1 MIQTPQTIPLPAPIL
16 LFLSERS
23 GKIENPFLPLPTGGP
38 PPLFFPPASAQE
50 SAVARGGGRERPK
63 VYRGV
68 ESVNA
73 LRKCRFLFSTRLKR
87 CGPSPRCSSP
97 WPPRQSCWC
106 PRRPWQAARSTT
118 TTTTTTT
125 RSTRDSNTSSPGN
138 GKGGIRQE
146 VIFPL
151 YLFFWQ
157 EPVYCF
163 CIV

>member
-1 MIQTPQTIPLPAPIL
+1 M
-16 LFLSERS
+16 
-23 GKIENPFLPLPTGGP
+23 
-38 PPLFFPPASAQE
+38 
-50 SAVARGGGRERPK
+50 ARGGGRERPK

-157 EPVYCF
+157 EPILFLHCLRRIKQKRRKLLELYRQRRNLLTPHF
-163 CIV
+163 CPPSFLFFSE